1 MLPPLDPGRLKA
13 ANINP
18 ATGLATDYLNHYNE
32 IAMTIAS
39 LADLPEM
46 REEVLGWRPVGYPAH
61 FLRTRYADRGL
72 AIAGYIAAPRDVKA
86 QFLAARADLDS
97 RLSVLQARLA
107 DGDGSP
113 ESLGAEAQ
121 AIFADIARLGGI
133 INGGRSA
140 SLLERSAEQDLVDSF
155 FP

>member
-46 REEVLGWRPVGYPAH
+46 REEVLGWRPLGYPAH
-61 FLRTRYADRGL
+61 FLRTRYADQGL
-72 AIAGYIAAPRDVKA
+72 AIAGYIAAPREVKA
-86 QFLAARADLDS
+86 EFLAVRDELDS
-97 RLSVLQARLA
+97 RLAGLQTRLA
-107 DGDGSP
+107 SGEGAP
-113 ESLGAEAQ
+113 EKLSAEAK

>member
-1 MLPPLDPGRLKA
+1 MLQPLDPGRLKA

-18 ATGLATDYLNHYNE
+18 VTGLATDYLNHYNE

-46 REEVLGWRPVGYPAH
+46 RDDVLGWRPVGYPAH
-61 FLRTRYADRGL
+61 FLRTRYADQGL

-86 QFLAARADLDS
+86 EFLAVRDELDS
-97 RLSVLQARLA
+97 RLSDLQARLA
-107 DGDGSP
+107 SGEGAP
-113 ESLGAEAQ
+113 EKLSAEAQ

>member
-1 MLPPLDPGRLKA
+1 MLPPLDSGRLRA

-32 IAMTIAS
+32 IAMSVAS
-39 LADLPEM
+39 LADIPEM
-46 REEVLGWRPVGYPAH
+46 RDEVLGWRPVGYPAH
-61 FLRTRYADRGL
+61 FLRTRYADQGL
-72 AIAGYIAAPRDVKA
+72 VIAGYIAAPRHVKA
-86 QFLAARADLDS
+86 QFLAARAALDA
-97 RLSVLQARLA
+97 RLVALQARLA
-107 DGDGSP
+107 AGDGSP
-113 ESLGAEAQ
+113 GKLGAEAN

>member
-1 MLPPLDPGRLKA
+1 MLPPLDPARLKA

-32 IAMTIAS
+32 IAMTVAS
-39 LADLPEM
+39 LADIPEM
-46 REEVLGWRPVGYPAH
+46 RDDVLGWRPVGYPAH
-61 FLRTRYADRGL
+61 FLRTRYADQGL

-86 QFLAARADLDS
+86 QFLAVRDELDS
-97 RLSVLQARLA
+97 RLAALQARLA
-107 DGDGSP
+107 AGEGAP
-113 ESLGAEAQ
+113 EKFSAEAK

>member
-61 FLRTRYADRGL
+61 FLRTRYADQGL

-97 RLSVLQARLA
+97 RLTSLQARLA
-107 DGDGSP
+107 DGSP
-113 ESLGAEAQ
+113 ESLEPEAQ

>member
-46 REEVLGWRPVGYPAH
+46 REEVLGWRPLGYPAH
-61 FLRTRYADRGL
+61 FLRTRYADQGL

-86 QFLAARADLDS
+86 EFLAVRDELDS
-97 RLSVLQARLA
+97 RLSDLQARLA
-107 DGDGSP
+107 SDEGAP
-113 ESLGAEAQ
+113 EKLSTEAK

-140 SLLERSAEQDLVDSF
+140 PLLERSAEQDLVDSF

>member
-46 REEVLGWRPVGYPAH
+46 REEVLGWRPLGYPAH
-61 FLRTRYADRGL
+61 FLRTRYADQGL

-86 QFLAARADLDS
+86 EFLAVRDELDS
-97 RLSVLQARLA
+97 RLSDLQARLA
-107 DGDGSP
+107 SGEGAP
-113 ESLGAEAQ
+113 EKLSAEAQ

-140 SLLERSAEQDLVDSF
+140 PLLERSAEQDLVDSF

>member
-1 MLPPLDPGRLKA
+1 MLQPLDPGRLKA

-46 REEVLGWRPVGYPAH
+46 RDEVLGWRPLGYPAH
-61 FLRTRYADRGL
+61 FLRTRYADQGL

-86 QFLAARADLDS
+86 EFLAVRDELDS
-97 RLSVLQARLA
+97 RLSDLQARLA
-107 DGDGSP
+107 SGDGAP
-113 ESLGAEAQ
+113 EKLSAEAK